1 MPTRRFA
8 STAAVLAV
16 GAIAITT
23 VSASASSTST
33 SAATITACRNVV
45 TGVLRL
51 PPSGQSCISLPGP
64 VRETPVTWNGAGS
77 PGPVGPAG
85 PQGAP
90 GATGPKGDQGDAGPA
105 GPAELYRSSASVL
118 APLTGV
124 LEPVAPPLT
133 VPAGSYELRAIANLE
148 AQGGGIAATCQI
160 ADSEGVGYATT
171 NENSPLAS
179 DLNLALETVT
189 MPSSQETYTLEC
201 RNLEPS
207 TSASTYQVSLTA
219 TRVTIESPVPVVP
232 GG

>member
-8 STAAVLAV
+8 STAAALAV

-51 PPSGQSCISLPGP
+51 PASGQSCISLPGP

-90 GATGPKGDQGDAGPA
+90 GATGPKGEQGDAGPA
-105 GPAELYRSSASVL
+105 GPTELYRSNASVL
-118 APLTGV
+118 AALTGV

-148 AQGGGIAATCQI
+148 ARGKKRPARSRTAKVSGTRRPMKILPLPATSI
-160 ADSEGVGYATT
+160 
-171 NENSPLAS
+171 
-179 DLNLALETVT
+179 
-189 MPSSQETYTLEC
+189 
-201 RNLEPS
+201 
-207 TSASTYQVSLTA
+207 SLWK
-219 TRVTIESPVPVVP
+219 P
-232 GG
+232 